1 MTEKGKFVLP
11 KTVLILIIGA
21 SLYVGFILGTRSDQ
35 LFASIGPVLGIEVD
49 TANIDLSSVEATYKQ
64 LQANYDGDLDLQ
76 KLVYGANRGMVEAT
90 GDPYT
95 VYMDPEEAEKFN
107 KDLEGDIGAGIGAEI
122 GVRSSRAAVIR
133 VLPNHPAEKAGVHGG
148 DIIESVNGESAAKW
162 DSDTTAKAIRGEK
175 GTTVKLTVIRN
186 GELKEFT
193 ITRDIINNPSV
204 ESRVEDGIGII
215 KISRFDTET
224 GVLARKAAESLNS
237 QNLKGVIVD
246 LRSDGGG
253 YLDAAKDVAG
263 IWLNDA
269 TVATQRNGNVVIS
282 QEKTGHSAILGDMKT
297 VVLVDGGSASASE
310 ILAAALRDNG
320 KATLVGEKTFGKG
333 SVQHMIDLDA
343 GAQLKVTIARWYTPK
358 GINVSEKGLIPE
370 EEVKLTQEDIDADRD
385 PQLDGAKQV
394 LK

>member
-1 MTEKGKFVLP
+1 
-11 KTVLILIIGA
+11 
-21 SLYVGFILGTRSDQ
+21 
-35 LFASIGPVLGIEVD
+35 
-49 TANIDLSSVEATYKQ
+49 
-64 LQANYDGDLDLQ
+64 
-76 KLVYGANRGMVEAT
+76 
-90 GDPYT
+90 
-95 VYMDPEEAEKFN
+95 
-107 KDLEGDIGAGIGAEI
+107 
-122 GVRSSRAAVIR
+122 
-133 VLPNHPAEKAGVHGG
+133 
-148 DIIESVNGESAAKW
+148 
-162 DSDTTAKAIRGEK
+162 
-175 GTTVKLTVIRN
+175 
-186 GELKEFT
+186 
-193 ITRDIINNPSV
+193 
-204 ESRVEDGIGII
+204 
-215 KISRFDTET
+215 FDTET

-333 SVQHMIDLDA
+333 SVQQMIDLDA